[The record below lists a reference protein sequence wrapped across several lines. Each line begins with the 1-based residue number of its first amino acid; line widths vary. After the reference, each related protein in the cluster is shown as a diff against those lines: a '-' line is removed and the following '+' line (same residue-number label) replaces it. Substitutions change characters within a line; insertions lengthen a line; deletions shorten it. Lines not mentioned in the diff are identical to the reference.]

1 MLSLQLQLIIWD
13 QTFFFL
19 VISSDEVC
27 NKPKGGRDG
36 DVLRL
41 RKKKNFH
48 LFILQLV
55 LQKKKNFFAFSNYS
69 RILNST

>member
-1 MLSLQLQLIIWD
+1 MGPN
-13 QTFFFL
+13 FFFL
-19 VISSDEVC
+19 VISSDEVR

-41 RKKKNFH
+41 RKKKIFIYSFCN
-48 LFILQLV
+48 LFCK
-55 LQKKKNFFAFSNYS
+55 KKKNFFAFSNYS